1 MKDMVTAESAAEQPV
16 EEVAEEA
23 AEDTASVESANRQPS
38 LKMGVPKPLLQSR
51 ATGRGATGRTTGS
64 GASQPEPQAEAILQE
79 EQPQE
84 GSQAVTSA
92 QQTTQEQPASARDQ
106 LRQQILNSIS
116 MAADAQE
123 ESVSL
128 TESEEPVA
136 EAAEA
141 AEEEAQP
148 FSIKSVMEKCRWT
161 ANRRP
166 FRSKTAA

>member
-1 MKDMVTAESAAEQPV
+1 M
-16 EEVAEEA
+16 
-23 AEDTASVESANRQPS
+23 
-38 LKMGVPKPLLQSR
+38 
-51 ATGRGATGRTTGS
+51 
-64 GASQPEPQAEAILQE
+64 
-79 EQPQE
+79 
-84 GSQAVTSA
+84 TSA

-148 FSIKSVMEKCRWT
+148 FSIKSVMENAAGQPT
-161 ANRRP
+161 ADP
-166 FRSKTAA
+166 FAEKTAA